1 MAYRTVK
8 SLGFLF
14 LIYYIHSTISS
25 QHMLEIEEKGTKFAE
40 GIEIDEQR
48 NVAVF
53 RVPAHNGIIGADFY
67 NDFKMRV
74 TVTRILSR
82 KVCYISEMDS
92 TLSAPGKLKADLAR
106 ATPTV
111 SKPKKLP
118 VVEKSYVVMITGK
131 ANRSLL
137 TTEILDFCGFLPIYN
152 TKRYPDTSTTNGA
165 AVIKGKRRLF
175 KRQVLRTE
183 TTPVYYFN
191 RTCKS
196 MKANNG
202 QIDWSSLE
210 DCKDENNLWDVAC
223 TFKDGLCFYFVT
235 CNYLGSPRKQWS
247 CSETHDH
254 SAIPVCCDLVCGH

>member
-1 MAYRTVK
+1 MK
-8 SLGFLF
+8 
-14 LIYYIHSTISS
+14 
-25 QHMLEIEEKGTKFAE
+25 
-40 GIEIDEQR
+40 
-48 NVAVF
+48 
-53 RVPAHNGIIGADFY
+53 IIK
-67 NDFKMRV
+67 NDFLPLYILCNLCKMIV
-74 TVTRILSR
+74 LIAYFFPLN
-82 KVCYISEMDS
+82 C
-92 TLSAPGKLKADLAR
+92 
-106 ATPTV
+106 
-111 SKPKKLP
+111 
-118 VVEKSYVVMITGK
+118 
-131 ANRSLL
+131 
-137 TTEILDFCGFLPIYN
+137 F
-152 TKRYPDTSTTNGA
+152 

-254 SAIPVCCDLVCGH
+254 SAIPVCCDLVCGHWNGIFLPIWFDLKRKVIRICYQIYRPFSVRFLFYKFKFLCDMHWVCIQNVYRWCLMQPLIINNATD